1 MTAIVKNTGCIFRL
15 STDLILVSSN
25 SYIET
30 LLGFDPTG
38 LPFHELL
45 FRPKRD
51 LRTLL
56 EGISNHDHVDFIADF
71 KRIDGN
77 FITLQAVIIE
87 VTESDKIGYVV
98 HLKDYTRIKMLRKD
112 AIRKTIAIEQLAK
125 ARTIREGNLIEAV
138 YEIVLTAARAMH
150 VNRVNAW
157 TFDTDQTEIQCIGN
171 YDTTVNAMVSQ
182 SALPKIAFPNY
193 FSLFETSKIIVTNDA
208 MNDPKT
214 EELKDIY
221 LEPHNI
227 CALMDVPIRIE
238 GEMIGVVCFEHIGSS
253 RDWNI
258 QEQKFG
264 LVIAQIISLA
274 IETNNKLIAQR
285 ELLALNKEQQVLLQ
299 EIHHRVK
306 NNLSIV
312 SSLLNLQ
319 AHKCRDQYHSDLFSE
334 SQNRLSSISSVHEV
348 IYKSKSFATIDLKDY
363 IEQMLSF
370 LQQSY
375 ASAGSVNIVKSL
387 QKVNVDVSIAIPLAL
402 IINEIVTNCFKHAFK
417 DTGDGTISVILIE
430 NNKIV
435 NLTINDDGIGMNLN
449 KDVLSESIGIDIL
462 EGLVEQIDG
471 KYAFTVNKGTQFK
484 LTFSL

>member
-15 STDLILVSSN
+15 NTDLVLINSN
-25 SYIET
+25 QYIED
-30 LLGFDPTG
+30 LLGYNPNG

-51 LRTLL
+51 LRTLI
-56 EGISNHDHVDFIADF
+56 EGIAHQDHVDFIADF
-71 KRIDGN
+71 KQKDGN

-87 VTESDKIGYVV
+87 IRESEKIGYVV
-98 HLKDYTRIKMLRKD
+98 HLKDYTRIKILRKD

-125 ARTIREGNLIEAV
+125 ARTIREGNLIDAV

-157 TFDTDQTEIQCIGN
+157 TFNTEQTEIQCIGN
-171 YDTTVNAMVSQ
+171 YDTSVNEIVSQ

-238 GEMIGVVCFEHIGSS
+238 GEMIGVVCFEHVGNS
-253 RDWNI
+253 REWNI

-274 IETNNKLIAQR
+274 IETNNKLNAQK
-285 ELLALNKEQQVLLQ
+285 ELQAVNKEQQVLLQ

-319 AHKCRDQYHSDLFSE
+319 SHKCRDQYHSDLFTE

-370 LQQSY
+370 LQLSY
-375 ASAGSVNIVKSL
+375 ASAGNVQIVKSL

-417 DTGDGTISVILIE
+417 DKGEGTISVILIE
-430 NNKIV
+430 NNKVV
-435 NLTINDDGIGMNLN
+435 NLSINDDGIGMNMN
-449 KDVLSESIGIDIL
+449 KEAISESIGIDIL
-462 EGLVEQIDG
+462 EGLVDQIDG
-471 KYAFTVNKGTQFK
+471 KYTFSINRGTHFK
-484 LTFSL
+484 LTFNL